1 MKPIIRFLFILTIT
15 SNYCCA
21 QKDSIKPIK
30 RNSDYK
36 FGVFAGLTINTTKNL
51 NTTYNPMMN
60 FGTNASV
67 NYKDK
72 IYLNSFANNLLI
84 PYIGIEL
91 KQNKHFIH
99 SLSLSYLQKKM
110 PPNDV
115 NGFFSSVK
123 KEQVFFYE
131 YNFLYFFLVDK
142 SDFFL
147 PFIGATLSSSHKK
160 IDDRVSYFYDSTNKY
175 HIVDK
180 SNLFILQVPLGI
192 RFTLNRF
199 FIQANSTLSVLSYSI
214 GSQKFSASS
223 ETDIFDSEK
232 NKYSTFLFID
242 KLIKEKYFYQNVF
255 ELNVGF
261 KF

>member
-1 MKPIIRFLFILTIT
+1 MKILIHILFVFAFTT
-15 SNYCCA
+15 GYTYA

-30 RNSDYK
+30 RNSNYK
-36 FGVFAGLTINTTKNL
+36 FAGFAGLTVSTTKNL

-60 FGTNASV
+60 LGESQQV
-67 NYKDK
+67 DYKNR
-72 IYLNSFANNLLI
+72 IFLNSFSNNLLI
-84 PYIGIEL
+84 PYIGIEFQ
-91 KQNKHFIH
+91 QNKQFIH
-99 SLSLSYLQKKM
+99 SLNLSYLQKKM

-115 NGFFSSVK
+115 NGFFSSIK
-123 KEQVFFYE
+123 KEQVFFHE
-131 YNFLYFFLVDK
+131 YNFLYFFLANK
-142 SDFFL
+142 SEKIL

-180 SNLFILQVPLGI
+180 SNLFLLQVPLGI

-199 FIQANSTLSVLSYSI
+199 FIQANTTLSVLSYSI

-223 ETDIFDSEK
+223 EMDLFDSEE

-255 ELNVGF
+255 ELNVGY